1 MKTALTTPSIDWQ
14 AVERDY
20 RAGVMSLREMGSL
33 HSVSEGAI
41 RKRAKRDEWTKDLK
55 AKIQAKAD
63 ELVRKQ
69 EVRKLVRAEGAI
81 SDQMQIMAMGQRV
94 ADVQMGHKAIAA
106 RGFVLCQALLQEL
119 EDQTFD
125 TVILG
130 QLGEL
135 MRSPD
140 DAGMDKL
147 NDLYKKIISTP
158 GRVDTA
164 KKLIETMK
172 SVITMEREAYGIDAI
187 APDANTNPMVTLLT
201 EMRRSY
207 LPIAYEVPRDDSL

>member
-1 MKTALTTPSIDWQ
+1 
-14 AVERDY
+14 
-20 RAGVMSLREMGSL
+20 
-33 HSVSEGAI
+33 
-41 RKRAKRDEWTKDLK
+41 
-55 AKIQAKAD
+55 
-63 ELVRKQ
+63 
-69 EVRKLVRAEGAI
+69 
-81 SDQMQIMAMGQRV
+81 
-94 ADVQMGHKAIAA
+94 MGHKAIAA
-106 RGFVLCQALLQEL
+106 RGLVLCQSLLQEL

-164 KKLIETMK
+164 KKLIESIK
-172 SVITMEREAYGIDAI
+172 SAVAMEREAYGIDAI
-187 APDANTNPMVTLLT
+187 APDANANPMVTLLT